1 MVKYCVLRE
10 EYVCQKKKKEEYA
23 CSVKKR
29 EREREEYIW
38 NISFSRMCAIYIGW
52 VFLLVKLNLDIFF
65 NPLYAG
71 TVLFNF

>member
-29 EREREEYIW
+29 EREREEYI
-38 NISFSRMCAIYIGW
+38 
-52 VFLLVKLNLDIFF
+52 
-65 NPLYAG
+65 
-71 TVLFNF
+71 